1 MSSGLDFSHPFSVM
15 MAPMEEPDDA
25 TDRRRPRSVYG
36 VGNEPDPRVTLANER
51 TALAWMRTALA
62 VVAGGIALVLL
73 EGALPEWR
81 AVTWLPVVICLSGAL
96 LAVAGIVRWARVE
109 RAVRM
114 RAPLPAPSTVF
125 FIAALIVVV
134 AVAVVIELW
143 RLA

>member
-1 MSSGLDFSHPFSVM
+1 M

-25 TDRRRPRSVYG
+25 VDRRRPRSVYS
-36 VGNEPDPRVTLANER
+36 VGNEPDPRVSLANER

-81 AVTWLPVVICLSGAL
+81 SVTWLPVVICLSGAF

-114 RAPLPAPSTVF
+114 RAPLPAPSTML
-125 FIAALIVVV
+125 FIAAVIVLVALVVV
-134 AVAVVIELW
+134 VELW
-143 RLA
+143 RLT